1 MYLIENFKVKTKL
14 VCTFLIVAILICIVG
29 IIGMNGLSKTAKN
42 SEEMYN
48 NNLQSVYIMTDV
60 KQNLTEVQMDM
71 QALLFVKDS
80 SKKQKLEDN
89 IKRIEAEN
97 NDYFKTYENVQ
108 MSDKEK
114 EIYRKFKQEFQDYR
128 SKREDL
134 LKLINEEKYSEALEP
149 YQYIDKI
156 SNTLL
161 EQLDILIT
169 DNLDSA
175 KAANANNHSVFV
187 ASNTLILIIM
197 IAGIGLSILLGLIV
211 TMDITRPLSKIKI
224 YAENISNYDFSTE
237 WKVSRKDEFG
247 QTISALSNAQENIRR
262 LIKDIIENS
271 SVMNKS
277 SNELSKATKEIANG
291 LTIIDNSAQEIG
303 SITQESNAATEEISA
318 SIEEVNSSIGEM
330 AQKATD
336 GSANAGEFKVR
347 ASNVHKNA
355 QNAIENI
362 NNMYN
367 EKQLNII
374 KSIEEGKVVSEIKIM
389 ADVIAGIAS
398 QTNLLALNAAIEA
411 ARAGEQGK
419 GFAVVAEEVRKLAE
433 QSSQAVSTIH
443 NTISKVQNAFNNLSE
458 NSSEVLKFMNDKV
471 VPEFNTFV
479 SVGTQYSGDADFV
492 NGMSQELA
500 SMSEEI
506 DATITQ
512 ISEAI
517 QNVSSVSQ
525 RSSEGSSEIINNL
538 NKVTNA
544 MIEVSNSAMSQKE
557 ISDRLLQLVE
567 KFKI

>member
-1 MYLIENFKVKTKL
+1 MHLIENFKVKTKL
-14 VCTFLIVAILICIVG
+14 ICTFLIVAILICIVG
-29 IIGMNGLSKTAKN
+29 IIGMSGLSKTAKN

-48 NNLQSVYIMTDV
+48 NNLQSVYIMTDL
-60 KQNLTEVQMDM
+60 KENLAEVQMDI
-71 QALLFVKDS
+71 QALIFVKDS
-80 SKKQKLEDN
+80 SKKQQLEDS
-89 IKRIEAEN
+89 IKKIEIEN
-97 NDYFKTYENVQ
+97 NDYLKKYESIY

-114 EIYRKFKQEFQDYR
+114 EIYGKFKQEFQDYG
-128 SKREDL
+128 SKCENL
-134 LKLINEEKYSEALEP
+134 LKLINEEKYSEILVP
-149 YQYIDKI
+149 YQDI
-156 SNTLL
+156 SKVTDTLMA
-161 EQLDILIT
+161 QMDNLIK

-175 KAANANNHSVFV
+175 NAANANNHSVFV
-187 ASNTLILIIM
+187 GSNTLILIIM

-211 TMDITRPLSKIKI
+211 TMDITKPLSKIKI
-224 YAENISNYDFSTE
+224 YAESISNYDFSTE

-247 QTISALSNAQENIRR
+247 QTISALSSAQENVRR

-271 SVMNKS
+271 SVINES
-277 SNELSKATKEIANG
+277 SNELSKATKEIAHG
-291 LTIIDNSAQEIG
+291 LTIIDDSAQKIG

-318 SIEEVNSSIGEM
+318 SIEEVNSSIGEL

-336 GSANAGEFKVR
+336 GSTNASEFKVR

-355 QNAIENI
+355 QSAIENI
-362 NNMYN
+362 NNMYD

-374 KSIEEGKVVSEIKIM
+374 KSIEEGKVVSEIKVM

-443 NTISKVQNAFNNLSE
+443 NTISKIQNAFDNLSE
-458 NSSEVLKFMNDKV
+458 NSSEILKFMNSKV
-471 VPEFNTFV
+471 VPEFSTFV
-479 SVGTQYSGDADFV
+479 SIGTQYSSDADFV

-525 RSSEGSSEIINNL
+525 RSSEGSSDIINNL

-544 MIEVSNSAMSQKE
+544 MLEVSNSAMSQKE
-557 ISDRLLQLVE
+557 VSDKLLQLVE

>member
-1 MYLIENFKVKTKL
+1 MYIIKNLKVKTKL
-14 VCTFLIVAILICIVG
+14 VSTFLIVALLICVVG

-42 SEEMYN
+42 SDEMYN
-48 NNLQSVYIMTDV
+48 NNLQPVYMMTDI
-60 KQNLTEVQMDM
+60 KQNLTEVQMDIEE
-71 QALLFVKDS
+71 LLFIKDPS
-80 SKKQKLEDN
+80 NKQKLEDN
-89 IKRIEAEN
+89 IKKIEDEN
-97 NDYFKTYENVQ
+97 NDYFKKYENIQ

-114 EIYRKFKQEFQDYR
+114 ELYKKFNQALQDYR
-128 SKREDL
+128 SKRENL
-134 LKLINEEKYSEALEP
+134 LKLIDEEKYDEAIAQ
-149 YQYIDKI
+149 YQDIAKI
-156 SNTLL
+156 N
-161 EQLDILIT
+161 EAIMEHMDNLIT
-169 DNLDSA
+169 DNLESA
-175 KAANANNHSVFV
+175 KNTNINNNSIFIK
-187 ASNTLILIIM
+187 SNTIMLIIM
-197 IAGIGLSILLGLIV
+197 LSGIVLAVLLGLII
-211 TMDITRPLSKIKI
+211 TLDITEPLSKIRI
-224 YAENISNYDFSTE
+224 YAESISNYDFSTE
-237 WKVSRKDEFG
+237 WNIARKDEFG
-247 QTISALSNAQENIRR
+247 QTISALSMAQENIRR

-271 SVMNKS
+271 SVMNEA
-277 SNELSKATKEIANG
+277 SNELSKSTKEIANG

-479 SVGTQYSGDADFV
+479 SVGTQYSSDADFV

-538 NKVTNA
+538 NKVTNS
-544 MIEVSNSAMSQKE
+544 MIEVSNSAMSQKG

-567 KFKI
+567 KFKL

>member
-1 MYLIENFKVKTKL
+1 MYIIKNLKVKTKL
-14 VCTFLIVAILICIVG
+14 VTTFLIVALLICVVG

-42 SEEMYN
+42 SDEMYN
-48 NNLQSVYIMTDV
+48 NNLQPVYMMTDI
-60 KQNLTEVQMDM
+60 KQNLTEIQMDIEE
-71 QALLFVKDS
+71 LLFIKDS
-80 SKKQKLEDN
+80 SNKQKLEDN
-89 IKRIEAEN
+89 IKKIENEN
-97 NDYFKTYENVQ
+97 NDYFKKYENIQ

-114 EIYRKFKQEFQDYR
+114 ELYRKFKQELQDYR
-128 SKREDL
+128 SKRENL
-134 LKLINEEKYSEALEP
+134 LKLIDEGKYDEAIA
-149 YQYIDKI
+149 QYEDIAKI
-156 SNTLL
+156 NKAIM
-161 EQLDILIT
+161 ENMDNLIT
-169 DNLDSA
+169 DNLESA
-175 KAANANNHSVFV
+175 KDTNINNNSIFIK
-187 ASNTLILIIM
+187 SNTLMLIIM
-197 IAGIGLSILLGLIV
+197 LSGIVLAVLLGLII
-211 TMDITRPLSKIKI
+211 TMDITEPLSKIKI
-224 YAENISNYDFSTE
+224 YAESISNYDFSTE
-237 WKVSRKDEFG
+237 WNIARKDEFG
-247 QTISALSNAQENIRR
+247 QTISALSMAQENIRR

-271 SVMNKS
+271 SVMNEA

-303 SITQESNAATEEISA
+303 SITQESTAATEEISA

-355 QNAIENI
+355 QNAIGNI

-479 SVGTQYSGDADFV
+479 SVGTQYSSDADFV

-538 NKVTNA
+538 NKVTNS

-567 KFKI
+567 KFKL